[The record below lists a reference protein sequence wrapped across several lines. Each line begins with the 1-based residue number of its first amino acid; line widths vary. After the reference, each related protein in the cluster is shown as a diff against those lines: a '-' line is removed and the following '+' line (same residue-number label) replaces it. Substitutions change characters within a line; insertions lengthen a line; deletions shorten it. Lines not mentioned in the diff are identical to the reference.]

1 MAKSITPNKIK
12 QNNRSLIYRYIYEN
26 GPSSQQDICYH
37 LQLSRPTVTTNLNA
51 LEQEG
56 LIQKIGLI
64 ETEFVGR
71 KATAYAIVS
80 DFRVGI
86 GVEILNQKVKMIA
99 VNLYGEKIE
108 RRVFDIPYENTD
120 AYYKAVCE
128 QILCFKNELGISDQ
142 QLLGIGFAM
151 QALISPD
158 QHTVVYGKIL
168 SCTGLSIT
176 AFTKYIPYPCTF
188 IHDADSAAIAELWL
202 SPELKDA
209 FYLSISTHLGAAMIS
224 DGKILSGKHGH
235 NATIEHIGIQENGK
249 TCYCGKT
256 GCAETLCSLSALLHQ
271 QETLRDFFLHV
282 RRKEA
287 PYVVR
292 WEQFLTD
299 LARVINF
306 VHLIFDTDFILGG
319 YLAAYLCK
327 DDLAFMYQKIR
338 QMASFEEQENFLCI
352 SKMPKHNI
360 SIGAALP
367 YIRSF
372 FNQMQI

>member
-1 MAKSITPNKIK
+1 MEKSITPNKIK

-26 GPSSQQDICYH
+26 SPVSQQDISYH
-37 LQLSRPTVTTNLNA
+37 LQLSRPTVTSNLTA
-51 LEQEG
+51 LEHEG

-71 KATAYAIVS
+71 KAAAYAIVS

-86 GVEILNQKVKMIA
+86 GVEILNQKVKIIA
-99 VNLYGEKIE
+99 VNLYGQKIE
-108 RRVFDIPYENTD
+108 RRVVDLMYENTD
-120 AYYKAVCE
+120 AYYQAVCE
-128 QILCFKNELGISDQ
+128 QILDFKNTLGISEQ

-158 QHTVVYGKIL
+158 QQTVVYGKIL

-176 AFTKYIPYPCTF
+176 AFTKYLPYPCTF
-188 IHDADSAAIAELWL
+188 IHDADSAAISELWL

-235 NATIEHIGIQENGK
+235 NATIEHIQMQTDGK
-249 TCYCGKT
+249 TCYCGKK
-256 GCAETLCSLSALLHQ
+256 GCAETLCSLSALLNE

-282 RRKEA
+282 RSQEV
-287 PYVVR
+287 PYVAR
-292 WEQFLTD
+292 WEQFLTH
-299 LARVINF
+299 LAQVINF

-319 YLAAYLCK
+319 YLAAYLCET
-327 DDLAFMYQKIR
+327 DIAFLHQKI
-338 QMASFEEQENFLCI
+338 QQLTPFTEQSNFLRI

-367 YIRSF
+367 YIQMF
-372 FNQMQI
+372 FSQMQI